1 MSDSGNERIVH
12 LPLIPEYPGEY
23 LIIRS
28 DEFLFLDE
36 DGQWYFGH
44 DVPSLRSADTL
55 LKPAEIPDLGD
66 LQFIRHLRPDEHGF
80 AFIGEEKQTMS
91 EKNPL
96 YNDELTFL
104 KGEPHPGVARDADG
118 NPVLVITE
126 SKGVRKGDEVWLKDC
141 RQPFISWASGNQNC
155 VYVTLPFWDG
165 ADGNDVFISSRHF
178 SFAVRRLKAPVG
190 QTGLFLTSNDELILI
205 TAWYDGD
212 PIVQLHYSPSDDRLL
227 SVGRGRISIQDLY
240 ELLPL
245 RRVSIRN
252 GRLVND
258 EQK

>member
-1 MSDSGNERIVH
+1 MSDSENERIVH
-12 LPLIPEYPGEY
+12 LPLIPELPGEY
-23 LIIRS
+23 QIIRS

-36 DGQWYFGH
+36 DGQWYYGH
-44 DVPSLRSADTL
+44 YTPSLRSADKIL
-55 LKPAEIPDLGD
+55 QPGEIAGLGD
-66 LQFIRHLRPDEHGF
+66 LEFIRNLRPDEHGF
-80 AFIGEEKQTMS
+80 AFRGGRDSLNNDE
-91 EKNPL
+91 NPL
-96 YNDELTFL
+96 YNDELTSL
-104 KGEPHPGVARDADG
+104 KRDPHPGVARDADG

-126 SKGVRKGDEVWLKDC
+126 SKDVRKGDEVWLKDC
-141 RQPFISWASGNQNC
+141 RQPFTSWSSGNQNC

-190 QTGLFLTSNDELILI
+190 QTGLFLTSNDELVLI
-205 TAWYDGD
+205 TEWYDGD
-212 PIVQLHYSPSDDRLL
+212 PIIQLHYSCSDDRLL
-227 SVGRGRISIQDLY
+227 SVGRGRVSIQDLY

-258 EQK
+258 REK